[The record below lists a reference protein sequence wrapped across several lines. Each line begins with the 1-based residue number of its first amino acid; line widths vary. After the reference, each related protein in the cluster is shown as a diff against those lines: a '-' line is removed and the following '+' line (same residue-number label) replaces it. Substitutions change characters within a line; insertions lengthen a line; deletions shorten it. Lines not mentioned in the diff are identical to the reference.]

1 MRMTAPW
8 LILLAMAGCDAPP
21 AQNPMEEDFSD
32 LEQILSEIEW
42 SVEDEV
48 LPEQPKTVVLPITF
62 NREHVLR
69 IGRQCT
75 GYILYWDGST
85 WVETEIQVT
94 IPEGWY
100 FGDLKCQGDEVWD
113 DIDALVPMYQMP
125 EEETTADE
133 TPDTP

>member
-1 MRMTAPW
+1 MTRPTLAV
-8 LILLAMAGCDAPP
+8 LLLTLVGCDAPP

-42 SVEDEV
+42 SVENEV
-48 LPEQPKTVVLPITF
+48 LPEQPTTVVLPITF

-69 IGRQCT
+69 IGPQCT
-75 GYILYWDGST
+75 GYILYWDGGT
-85 WVETEIQVT
+85 WVETEMPVT

-113 DIDALVPMYQMP
+113 DIDALVPMYRITEQK
-125 EEETTADE
+125 TDE
-133 TPDTP
+133 TPNTP